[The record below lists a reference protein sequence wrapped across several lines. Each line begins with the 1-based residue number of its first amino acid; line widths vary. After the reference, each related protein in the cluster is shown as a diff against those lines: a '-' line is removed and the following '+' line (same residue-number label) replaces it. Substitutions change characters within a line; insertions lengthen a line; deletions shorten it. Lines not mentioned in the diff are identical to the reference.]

1 MWLVEGQH
9 RSEQKGIRWMRPSHG
24 SPALSATFD
33 DPNLVSAAGLA
44 PVLALAAE
52 CRLGDLVA
60 EKLTLKAPG
69 GVNAT
74 VKVPALVA
82 GMVAGA
88 DSIADMD
95 LLRHGGMARLF
106 AGIRAP
112 STLGTFL
119 RAFSFGHVRQLDS
132 IAAGVLTG
140 LARHTPLLTGADQ
153 VAYLDVDDTVREVHG
168 YAKQG
173 AGFGYSGVR
182 GLNALLATISTPLA
196 APVIA
201 AARLR
206 RGAAYSPRGAA
217 RLLTEALG
225 TARAV
230 GAGGPDRAG
239 LVIVRADSAYYTHDM
254 VAAARRGGARFSITA
269 KMTATVKAAIASI
282 DESAWTPIHYPRAI
296 FDQDEQ
302 RWISDAEVA
311 EVAFTAF
318 TGRRR
323 AEHVTA
329 RLIVRRV
336 RRLAAAGTPAG
347 QGELFAA
354 HRHHAVFT
362 DSPLTLREAETSH
375 RGHAIVEQVI
385 ADLKNGP
392 LAHLPS
398 GKFAANSAW
407 LVLAATAFNLIRAA
421 GTLASPFHARA
432 TTATIRAQLIAV
444 PVRLAHS
451 ARRLRL
457 HLPRDW
463 PWEQAWTR
471 LFDATCGPPAPA

>member
-1 MWLVEGQH
+1 M
-9 RSEQKGIRWMRPSHG
+9 
-24 SPALSATFD
+24 
-33 DPNLVSAAGLA
+33 
-44 PVLALAAE
+44 
-52 CRLGDLVA
+52 
-60 EKLTLKAPG
+60 
-69 GVNAT
+69 
-74 VKVPALVA
+74 
-82 GMVAGA
+82 
-88 DSIADMD
+88 
-95 LLRHGGMARLF
+95 
-106 AGIRAP
+106 
-112 STLGTFL
+112 
-119 RAFSFGHVRQLDS
+119 
-132 IAAGVLTG
+132 
-140 LARHTPLLTGADQ
+140 
-153 VAYLDVDDTVREVHG
+153 REVHG

-201 AARLR
+201 ATRLR

-225 TARAV
+225 TARAT
-230 GAGGPDRAG
+230 GAGGPDQAG
-239 LVIVRADSAYYTHDM
+239 LVIMRADSAYYTHDM

-269 KMTATVKAAIASI
+269 KMTATVKAAIAGI
-282 DESAWTPIHYPRAI
+282 DESAWTPIHYPRAV

-302 RWISDAEVA
+302 RSISDVEVA

-385 ADLKNGP
+385 ANLKNGP

-398 GKFAANSAW
+398 GKFAAISAW
-407 LVLAATAFNLIRAA
+407 PVLAATAFNLLRAA

-463 PWEQAWTR
+463 PWKQAWTQ
-471 LFDATCGPPAPA
+471 LFDATCGPPTPACPPPPPTRTDRRPTVESRTARQLLDARIRTSRSTRHPLTPTKIDGGSGLSDKVTRSSVSAMTLLRAVLSCIANYLWRIPTVSPKRAHPPVPARTIPPTSRNWIGCKAHD